1 MAQKA
6 ARHAVLHTDGASL
19 GNPGPAGAGFV
30 LADADGHVIAER
42 AIPLGETT
50 VGVAEYRALIAGLHE
65 ALARKITHIKV
76 ISDSEF
82 MCRQLQGR
90 YKVKTEAIKPLNAW
104 ARRLIERFA
113 EFEISHCPREKNE
126 RADKLA
132 GEGARRSKQQLADP
146 SD

>member
-30 LADADGHVIAER
+30 LADADGHV
-42 AIPLGETT
+42 
-50 VGVAEYRALIAGLHE
+50 
-65 ALARKITHIKV
+65 KITHIKV